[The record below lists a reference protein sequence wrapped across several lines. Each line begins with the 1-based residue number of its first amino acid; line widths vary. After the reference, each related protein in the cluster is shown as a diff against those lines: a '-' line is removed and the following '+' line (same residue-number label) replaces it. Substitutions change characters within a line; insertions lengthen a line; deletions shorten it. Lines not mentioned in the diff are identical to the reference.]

1 MKTILKTIAWLLLA
15 AIILWGIHLLP
26 GVETPFSRLGRRVSK
41 AFVPQQTIW
50 TDTPIVES
58 IRAMQQFVTASYYE
72 ELPIVSTKDRQW
84 PIPDD
89 DLVIIYNVTIEA
101 GFDLS
106 RLTEADVTLQGD
118 SAISVRLPAPG
129 ILTCRCNPSD
139 KTVFHDSDKWSQT
152 DLDKMHQRALDQ
164 VEHHALRDGLMTDA
178 IANGCGCIT
187 RLLCTFGFEQ
197 KNVKVYVFTP

>member
-1 MKTILKTIAWLLLA
+1 MKTILRTIGWLLLA
-15 AIILWGIHLLP
+15 AFIVWGIHMLP
-26 GVETPFSRLGRRVSK
+26 GVETPFSRLGRRMQK

-58 IRAMQQFVTASYYE
+58 IRSMQQFVTASYYE

-106 RLTEADVTLQGD
+106 RLTNADVTLQGD
-118 SAISVRLPAPG
+118 SAITVRLPAPG
-129 ILTCRCNPSD
+129 ILTRRCNPSD
-139 KTVFHDSDKWSQT
+139 KTVFHDSDKWSQA
-152 DLDKMHQRALDQ
+152 DLDKMHQQALDQ

-187 RLLCTFGFEQ
+187 RLLCSFGYEQ